1 MIRLLTGRARIGLV
15 VAAMAVAVAM
25 VAFAQTTEP
34 AIESVSASDQPA
46 APNSSP
52 TGDENSTDKDT
63 SVLQSDPPVGPPP
76 AAAAEDEIQRET
88 RNQFAEYITWW
99 AQTVTWWLEATAIF
113 LTLFAVAVAIAGFL
127 SFKRFREI
135 ETDAKNS
142 VKKAAEHAEAAA
154 RHVKEIEK
162 NLARSDEIVRGMTA
176 KTVDDNTEEEKRAVK
191 DVLRSPKASLIDKA
205 IAQAVSLQQQGGRNE
220 AVKKWRAIAHI
231 AESIDNDLAGR
242 AWFSIAYLLQDKDPE
257 GGVSAYDQV
266 LRLTPDSAEAY
277 TNRGIARAALERY
290 DDAIADHN
298 EAIRLKPD
306 YAKAYTNRGS
316 AKAALERYDDAI
328 ADFNE
333 ALRLKPDFAAAYYN
347 RGLSEAALGLES
359 EAKKDFETALKLARN
374 ANDADLLGHMERV
387 LRNHAAES
395 S

>member
-1 MIRLLTGRARIGLV
+1 
-15 VAAMAVAVAM
+15 MAVAVAM

-34 AIESVSASDQPA
+34 AIESVPASDQPA
-46 APNSSP
+46 ALNSSP
-52 TGDENSTDKDT
+52 TGDENRTDKDT
-63 SVLQSDPPVGPPP
+63 SVQTEQPV
-76 AAAAEDEIQRET
+76 AVEVEIQRRENAL
-88 RNQFAEYITWW
+88 RSERLDDREANLNRWFWGISIFITI
-99 AQTVTWWLEATAIF
+99 V
-113 LTLFAVAVAIAGFL
+113 VAVGGYI
-127 SFKRFREI
+127 I
-135 ETDAKNS
+135 
-142 VKKAAEHAEAAA
+142 
-154 RHVKEIEK
+154 KEIK
-162 NLARSDEIVRGMTA
+162 RDRDKSDEMVRSLNA
-176 KTVDDNTEEEKRAVK
+176 KTAVDNPKEVNQVVK
-191 DVLRSPKASLIDKA
+191 VVLKTPKASLIDKA

-242 AWFSIAYLLQDKDPE
+242 AWFSIGYLLQDKDPE

-277 TNRGIARAALERY
+277 TNRGIARTALERY

-333 ALRLKPDFAAAYYN
+333 ALRLKPDFAVAYYN

-359 EAKKDFETALKLARN
+359 EVKKDFETALKLARN
-374 ANDADLLGHMERV
+374 ANDADLLGHVERV